1 MIIKDNKN
9 ENLNDVVINDETR
22 KLWSLI
28 KIPIVIISQKD
39 GDLIENYLLEND
51 EKLYYSKSDIPI
63 KRTVRDHRTD

>member
-51 EKLYYSKSDIPI
+51 EIEADI
-63 KRTVRDHRTD
+63 VF